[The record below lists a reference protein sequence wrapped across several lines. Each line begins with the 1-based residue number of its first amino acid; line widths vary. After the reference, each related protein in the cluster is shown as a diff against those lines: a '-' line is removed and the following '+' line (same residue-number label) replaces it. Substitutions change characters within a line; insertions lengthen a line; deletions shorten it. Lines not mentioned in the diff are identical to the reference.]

1 MGILLA
7 QELLEARVK
16 KIILGTVLSLLMFSP
31 VLAVDVHSQTD
42 SWLVASN
49 QPQRPAPQP
58 PRKIII
64 KGKGGKV
71 TGVEQ
76 GTGKKPKEKK

>member
-1 MGILLA
+1 M
-7 QELLEARVK
+7 K
-16 KIILGTVLSLLMFSP
+16 KIILGTVLSLMMFSP
-31 VLAVDVHSQTD
+31 ALAADVHFQTD

-49 QPQRPAPQP
+49 QSQRPAPQP

-76 GTGKKPKEKK
+76 DSGKKPKKKK

>member
-1 MGILLA
+1 
-7 QELLEARVK
+7 VK
-16 KIILGTVLSLLMFSP
+16 KAILATVLSLVMFSP
-31 VLAVDVHSQTD
+31 ALAMDVHFQAD

-49 QPQRPAPQP
+49 QTKRPAPQP
-58 PRKIII
+58 PKKIII